1 MSAQVEL
8 EARVWHSGSARVGHL
23 LWAERNGVVG
33 WAARRGDSGV
43 GRAGGG
49 GGLATRSVSV
59 FFFLFC
65 FEFPSQFLVSKFN
78 FEFKFPA
85 LNFQTS
91 NCLIPF

>member
-49 GGLATRSVSV
+49 GGIGPRRGSIFFC
-59 FFFLFC
+59 FFF
-65 FEFPSQFLVSKFN
+65 V
-78 FEFKFPA
+78 
-85 LNFQTS
+85 LNFLLNS
-91 NCLIPF
+91 

>member
-49 GGLATRSVSV
+49 GELAQEAVLC
-59 FFFLFC
+59 FFLFIL
-65 FEFPSQFLVSKFN
+65 F
-78 FEFKFPA
+78 
-85 LNFQTS
+85 
-91 NCLIPF
+91 

>member
-49 GGLATRSVSV
+49 IGPRSGSL
-59 FFFLFC
+59 FFSFYF
-65 FEFPSQFLVSKFN
+65 V
-78 FEFKFPA
+78 
-85 LNFQTS
+85 LNFLLNS
-91 NCLIPF
+91 